1 MAKPNTRSKFKE
13 AKWKC
18 TAEGLYSDTICG
30 HINRGPDQKCAKCNT
45 HRPADV
51 VFFTDET
58 SEFITDKE
66 KIADA
71 KAGPD
76 WRCLTCNYDNKAEDF
91 HCVHCGTLRNKDEE
105 EWLGLERDRKKKVY
119 TGMTKAEK
127 SGTSGGWKKYLKY
140 AWFGLAAIVILIL
153 IFMFTGTTEYEVTVT
168 GFSWEREILIEEER
182 LVEEEGWDY
191 PSNARVLS
199 KETRQSGTK
208 QVYSHSEWTEEP
220 VYEEVLVGQEYVDCG
235 EVDNGN
241 GYIETV
247 QCLEDVYETQQ
258 VGTEQVEH
266 EVYIDEPVYD
276 TWYVYEIE
284 RWFYSYSEYSDGN
297 DKNPFW
303 PKYTLAKKERVQDEV
318 GTYVVHL
325 KSNDPDSKFQSL
337 TYQTNESE
345 WNAIKLNKVYIA
357 DVKRSGTVV
366 RLKTQ

>member
-1 MAKPNTRSKFKE
+1 MAKPKTRSKYRE

-18 TAEGLYSDTICG
+18 TADGLYSDTICG
-30 HINRGPDQKCAKCNT
+30 HINRGPDKMCAKCNS
-45 HRPADV
+45 HRPEDV
-51 VFFTDET
+51 HFFTDDT
-58 SEFITDKE
+58 SEYLSDPD

-71 KAGPD
+71 KSAPD
-76 WRCLTCNYDNKAEDF
+76 WRCLSCNYDNDAEEI

-105 EWLGLERDRKKKVY
+105 EWLGLERDRKRKIY
-119 TGMTKAEK
+119 TGKKGSTGQSK
-127 SGTSGGWKKYLKY
+127 SSGWKKYLKFL
-140 AWFGLAAIVILIL
+140 WIGLAIAVIAILV
-153 IFMFTGTTEYEVTVT
+153 FMFVGTTEYEVTVK

-191 PSNARVLS
+191 PSNARIIS
-199 KETRQSGTK
+199 KETRQSGTE

-241 GYIETV
+241 GYMETV

-258 VGTEQVEH
+258 VGTESVEH
-266 EVYIDEPVYD
+266 EVYVDEPVYD
-276 TWYVYEIE
+276 TWYVYEVE
-284 RWFYSYSEYSDGN
+284 RWFYSYSEHSSGN
-297 DKNPFW
+297 DKNPVW
-303 PKYTLAKKERVQDEV
+303 PKYQLAKKERVQDEV
-318 GTYVVHL
+318 GTYIVHL

-345 WNAIKLNKVYIA
+345 WNSIVLDKVYIA

-366 RLKTQ
+366 RLTPQ